1 MDGSSDEDSDKST
14 NQGSWIDDTV
24 KKVFVNIQPS
34 DSAPSQS
41 KDSGVSGD
49 SNDSAIVASN
59 PMYVDQYVAFLR
71 HILDRAKNENNY
83 DLLDAITALLG
94 APSPSEEPSAPPAP
108 RDVLDAISELL
119 GAPSVSDKPSA
130 PPAPRDVLDA
140 ISELLGAPS
149 APPATDDVLN
159 PVGSESG
166 VLGQAAQLLGTSDGA
181 ASKDGDGATVAVS
194 KDGLSPDGE
203 TGQGPDG
210 ETGQGPDGETGQG
223 PEGTDKQPPEPSACG
238 DSNVCIENIDIVSD
252 DSKGS
257 KGSEQVTDTTI
268 YNIVG
273 DGKKAEIHEN
283 RIPPKKAT

>member
-1 MDGSSDEDSDKST
+1 MDKKL
-14 NQGSWIDDTV
+14 IDDTV

-41 KDSGVSGD
+41 GVSRD
-49 SNDSAIVASN
+49 SKDSAIRPSD
-59 PMYVDQYVAFLR
+59 PKYVDQYVAFLR

-119 GAPSVSDKPSA
+119 GAPSPSEEPSA

-149 APPATDDVLN
+149 APSATDDVLN
-159 PVGSESG
+159 AVGTDSG

-181 ASKDGDGATVAVS
+181 TVAASKDGPSPEGAKGQVT
-194 KDGLSPDGE
+194 DGE
-203 TGQGPDG
+203 NGPG
-210 ETGQGPDGETGQG
+210 TEG
-223 PEGTDKQPPEPSACG
+223 PEGKDKPLPEPSACG

-257 KGSEQVTDTTI
+257 KGSEQVIDTTI

-273 DGKKAEIHEN
+273 DGKKAEIHES
-283 RIPPKKAT
+283 RIPPKKAEIHENRILPEKAT